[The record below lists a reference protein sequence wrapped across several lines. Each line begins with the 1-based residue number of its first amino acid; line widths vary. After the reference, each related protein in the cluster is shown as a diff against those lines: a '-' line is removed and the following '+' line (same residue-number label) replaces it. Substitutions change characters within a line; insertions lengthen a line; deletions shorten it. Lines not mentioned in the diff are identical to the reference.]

1 MICFISR
8 FSRLSDESPASHFP
22 EVAALSRDHL
32 RDARS
37 HKAQKQKCFYRVF
50 HGEMEKYERIMVPIL
65 RLANKAS
72 RNWNRGLNRGNPS
85 RVVWF
90 KLGCLVGPQ
99 AVSSSLWPQLLFFI
113 VSAWLQYIVER
124 TFPLQFTFHLSI
136 KPWNRNFGVSSRS
149 SVAIGRWKDI
159 SGGCLWNDPL
169 SDSHPG
175 EKKTRFNDDVDR
187 FNVQTFGFET
197 DSVTDSHWYLQ
208 NSIHT
213 GLAFLNQTIK
223 YKMLSWWVW
232 LKLCFFKQDF
242 KGWICLLPL
251 NPWNG
256 KSVPHPKQKRQQT
269 KMSIS
274 FFGSTY
280 FFKTTVTL
288 KR

>member
-136 KPWNRNFGVSSRS
+136 KPWNRNFGVSSALSRNWEMERHFWWMPLERS
-149 SVAIGRWKDI
+149 SQRFTSRRKKNTIQRRCRPIQCTNLRIWDGFSYWFAWIFTEFHPHWPCLFKSNNQVQNVVVMSMTKTLLFQTRFQRVNMSLISQSMKWKV
-159 SGGCLWNDPL
+159 S
-169 SDSHPG
+169 STS
-175 EKKTRFNDDVDR
+175 ETKKTTDKDVHL
-187 FNVQTFGFET
+187 V
-197 DSVTDSHWYLQ
+197 
-208 NSIHT
+208 
-213 GLAFLNQTIK
+213 
-223 YKMLSWWVW
+223 
-232 LKLCFFKQDF
+232 
-242 KGWICLLPL
+242 
-251 NPWNG
+251 
-256 KSVPHPKQKRQQT
+256 
-269 KMSIS
+269 
-274 FFGSTY
+274 FGSTY